1 MREYYLLV
9 LICLLLANGK
19 GTILD
24 EINRMYLQQGI
35 PFRENV
41 FLDNLPI
48 FPEYDFIIVGS
59 GPAGSAIAN
68 RLSEIPQW
76 KILLLEAGLEGN
88 IYNDI
93 PLVNEYTLLGN
104 FSINYNVE
112 KEDNACLGLVDK
124 ICHWPSGNGIG
135 GATLI
140 NGMIYTRG
148 HPSDF
153 DSWGLEGNPGW
164 SYPEVLPY
172 FLKLE
177 NMSIPKLA
185 GSKYHSTN
193 GPVHIQY
200 PFQTR
205 LGKMFL
211 EAGKEMGYNI
221 IDYNN
226 PKTMIGVSQTQTS
239 IRGVRRESAASA
251 YLLPIKTR
259 PNLHIVKN
267 AYVTNLLIDSNTK
280 KVFGVKFIKDSK
292 KRKVQAKNEVILSAG
307 TFGSPKILM
316 LSGIGPADHLQDIGI
331 PVVADLPVGYNLQEH
346 LGSAVSFLINTTD
359 SVTIP
364 KLLRGAPNSFVQWLR
379 GEKGIFSCNI
389 AEALGYVQTK
399 YAKDDKPD
407 IELLFLATTPAADGG
422 AFWPKTRNISQD
434 VYEKTWKPIFFKEG
448 FTIAQMMMY
457 PRSRGNIKLRSKNP
471 LDPIVIDSNFLSHPD
486 DVAIL
491 REGAKIATEFG
502 KTRIFKS
509 IGAKL
514 FSQPIYGCGQY
525 KFGSDE
531 YWECA
536 IRSVTI
542 QWHHQCGT
550 CRMGVDP
557 EWSVV
562 NSRLKVHGI
571 TGLRVA
577 DASIMP
583 IIPGTHTMAPS
594 YMIGEKAADLI
605 KEDWGV
611 LN

>member
-1 MREYYLLV
+1 MKEYSVFLL
-9 LICLLLANGK
+9 CLLLTKGK

-24 EINRMYLQQGI
+24 EINRLYLQQGI
-35 PFRENV
+35 PFRENI

-48 FPEYDFIIVGS
+48 VPEYDFIIVGS

-68 RLSEIPQW
+68 RLSEIPRW

-104 FSINYNVE
+104 FSINYDVE

-124 ICHWPSGNGIG
+124 VCHWPSGNGIG
-135 GATLI
+135 GATLV

-164 SYPEVLPY
+164 SYQEVLPY

-185 GSKYHSTN
+185 ASKYHSTT

-211 EAGKEMGYNI
+211 EAGKELGYDTV
-221 IDYNN
+221 DYNN
-226 PKTMIGVSQTQTS
+226 PNTMIGLSPTQTT

-251 YLLPIKTR
+251 YLLPVKTR

-267 AYVTNLLIDSNTK
+267 AYVTNLLIDSNSK
-280 KVFGVKFIKDSK
+280 KVYGLKFIKNSK
-292 KRKVQAKNEVILSAG
+292 KRKVRAKNEIILSAG

-316 LSGIGPADHLQDIGI
+316 LSGIGPADHLKKIGI

-346 LGSAVSFLINTTD
+346 LGTAVSFLINTTD
-359 SVTIP
+359 SITIP
-364 KLLRGAPNSFVQWLR
+364 KLLRGAPNSFVQWFR

-389 AEALGYVQTK
+389 AEALGYVRTK

-407 IELLFLATTPAADGG
+407 IELIFLATTPAGDGG
-422 AFWPKTRNISQD
+422 AFWPKTRNISMD
-434 VYEKTWKPIFFKEG
+434 VYEKTWKPIYFKEG

-457 PRSRGNIKLRSKNP
+457 PRSRGNVKLRSKNP

-491 REGAKIATEFG
+491 REGARIATKFG
-502 KTRIFKS
+502 KTKIFQS

-514 FSQPIYGCGQY
+514 YSQPIYGCEQHE
-525 KFGSDE
+525 FGSDE
-531 YWECA
+531 YWECG
-536 IRSVTI
+536 IRSITI

-550 CRMGVDP
+550 CRMGVNP

-562 NSRLKVHGI
+562 DSRLKVHGL

-583 IIPGTHTMAPS
+583 TIPGTHTMAPS
-594 YMIGEKAADLI
+594 YMIGEKAADII

-611 LN
+611 LK

>member
-1 MREYYLLV
+1 MRKYSLLV
-9 LICLLLANGK
+9 LLCLLFVNGK
-19 GTILD
+19 GTIFD
-24 EINRMYLQQGI
+24 EINRMYLKQGI

-68 RLSEIPQW
+68 RLSEIPEW
-76 KILLLEAGLEGN
+76 KVLLLEAGLEGN

-93 PLVNEYTLLGN
+93 PLFNEYTLLGN
-104 FSINYNVE
+104 FSINYDVV

-124 ICHWPSGNGIG
+124 ICHWPSGNGVG

-140 NGMIYTRG
+140 NGMIFTRG

-153 DSWGLEGNPGW
+153 DRWGLEGNPGW
-164 SYPEVLPY
+164 SYEEVLPY

-211 EAGKEMGYNI
+211 EAGKEMGYDT

-226 PKTMIGVSQTQTS
+226 PKTMIGLSTTQTTM
-239 IRGVRRESAASA
+239 RGVRRESAASA

-267 AYVTNLLIDSNTK
+267 AYVTNLLLNSNSK
-280 KVFGVKFIKDSK
+280 KVYGVKFIKDSK
-292 KRKVQAKNEVILSAG
+292 KRTVRAKNEVILSAG

-316 LSGIGPADHLQDIGI
+316 LSGIGPADHLQNIGI
-331 PVVADLPVGYNLQEH
+331 PLVADLPVGYNLQEH
-346 LGSAVSFLINTTD
+346 LGTAVSFLINTTD
-359 SVTIP
+359 SITIP
-364 KLLRGAPNSFVQWLR
+364 KLLRGAPNSFIQWLR
-379 GEKGIFSCNI
+379 GDKGIFSCNI

-422 AFWPKTRNISQD
+422 AFWPKTRNISKD

-457 PRSRGNIKLRSKNP
+457 PRSRGNVKLKSKNP

-491 REGAKIATEFG
+491 REGAKIAMEFG
-502 KTRIFKS
+502 KTKIFKS
-509 IGAKL
+509 IGAEF
-514 FSQPIYGCGQY
+514 FSQPIHGCEQY
-525 KFGSDE
+525 EFGSDE
-531 YWECA
+531 YWECG
-536 IRSVTI
+536 IRSITI

-562 NSRLKVHGI
+562 DSRLKVHGI

-583 IIPGTHTMAPS
+583 NIPGTHTMAPS

-605 KEDWGV
+605 KEDWDV
-611 LN
+611 LK